1 MLAPRFFFAL
11 DLPVLTGSAVSRID
25 GSQIGKEIPL
35 HFEDEPADAS
45 RPCSR
50 IDAPVGDA
58 PPTGMSGCHSDTA
71 PAKSGLCWFSVLD
84 FLQTA
89 AGKNGA
95 IETNALNVP

>member
-1 MLAPRFFFAL
+1 MLEPRLFFAL
-11 DLPVLTGSAVSRID
+11 DLPLLLVPLRPALTEAKSGRKYL
-25 GSQIGKEIPL
+25 GKLRMGLPT
-35 HFEDEPADAS
+35 AS

-50 IDAPVGDA
+50 INAPAGGA
-58 PPTGMSGCHSDTA
+58 PPTGTSGWHSDTA

-95 IETNALNVP
+95 IETNALDVP